1 MAELKAWEALPPAGV
16 VAPEDA
22 GQPLTGDWRTS
33 GRPEVDYALCVNC
46 LLCWLHCPDSAI
58 LLDGT
63 TLSGIEYDY
72 CKGCE
77 LCVEVCP
84 AGAIGMVDEAAAA

>member
-1 MAELKAWEALPPAGV
+1 MAELRSWEELPPAGV
-16 VAPEDA
+16 VAPGDVR
-22 GQPLTGDWRTS
+22 QPLTGDWRTS
-33 GRPEVDYALCVNC
+33 GRPEVDYKLCVNC

-58 LLDGT
+58 VLDGT
-63 TLSGIEYDY
+63 TLSGIELDY

-84 AGAIGMVDEAAAA
+84 AGAIRMVEEAAA